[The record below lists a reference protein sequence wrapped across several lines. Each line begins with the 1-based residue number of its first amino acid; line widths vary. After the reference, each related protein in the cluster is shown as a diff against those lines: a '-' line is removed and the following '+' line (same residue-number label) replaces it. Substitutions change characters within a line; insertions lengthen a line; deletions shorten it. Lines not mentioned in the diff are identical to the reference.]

1 MPDFR
6 ITRPT
11 LRVLAQLL
19 EDRDGWHYGYTLSQG
34 TTLASGTL
42 YPILQRLAEHG
53 WLTTK
58 WGESEIPGR
67 PPRHLYRLTALGE
80 REAKALV
87 AAQRGARV
95 EARLRSATS

>member
-6 ITRPT
+6 VTGPTRS
-11 LRVLAQLL
+11 VLAELL
-19 EDRDGWHYGYTLSQG
+19 EDREGWHYGYTLSRN
-34 TTLASGTL
+34 TELASGTL

-53 WLTTK
+53 WLATK

-67 PPRHLYRLTALGE
+67 PPRHLYRLTALGA

-87 AAQRGARV
+87 AETGPKRL
-95 EARLRSATS
+95 ARLREVPA